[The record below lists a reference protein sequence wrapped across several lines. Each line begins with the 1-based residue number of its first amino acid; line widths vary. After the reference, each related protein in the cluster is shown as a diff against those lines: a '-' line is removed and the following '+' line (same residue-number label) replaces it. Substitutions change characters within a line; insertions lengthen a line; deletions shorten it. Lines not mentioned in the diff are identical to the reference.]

1 MRRSSGWNWRL
12 KSLKEKTENLIKRLE
27 LIKDSDPFN
36 KRILNDCHDHFKTL
50 QDEVDRLI
58 YHNNNL
64 MNVIYQNQHELENMH
79 YELAGTEQKL

>member
-12 KSLKEKTENLIKRLE
+12 ESLKSQTENLISRLE
-27 LIKDSDPFN
+27 LVKDVDPFN
-36 KRILNDCHDHFKTL
+36 KKLLNDCHDTIKAL
-50 QDEVDRLI
+50 QTEVERLQ

-64 MNVIYQNQHELENMH
+64 MNVIYQNQHELESIE

>member
-1 MRRSSGWNWRL
+1 V
-12 KSLKEKTENLIKRLE
+12 KEKTSLLIKRLE

-36 KRILNDCHDHFKTL
+36 KQILNDCYEHVQSL
-50 QDEVDRLI
+50 QDEVERLQ

-64 MNVIYQNQHELENMH
+64 MNVIYQNQHELENLN

>member
-12 KSLKEKTENLIKRLE
+12 ESLKDQTENLIKRLE

-36 KRILNDCHDHFKTL
+36 KRILNDCYDHIKQL

-64 MNVIYQNQHELENMH
+64 MNVIYQNQAELENIS
-79 YELAGTEQKL
+79 YELANTEQQL

>member
-1 MRRSSGWNWRL
+1 MSQIT
-12 KSLKEKTENLIKRLE
+12 KEYSDNLVKRLS

-36 KRILNDCHDHFKTL
+36 KRILNDCHDHIKSL

-64 MNVIYQNQHELENMH
+64 MNVIYQNQGELENS
-79 YELAGTEQKL
+79 